1 MRLPKI
7 TGNTASFFSTTR
19 RRCHIGWR
27 LAALTLVLAFAAHP
41 PHVQAQILSGYKVEI
56 VGAGQLDALLKAN
69 LTISRH
75 AEDSDTALDE
85 LERLVAITPQ
95 QITDLLA
102 TEGYFSPRV
111 SGNLE
116 HDGDSYTARFQVELQ
131 APVVIAGADIRF
143 SGDIATRAKEDPR
156 SEARIERLKRQWG
169 LGPGQ
174 RFRQAEWSSSKN
186 TLLKGLINQ
195 DYPAA
200 RIADSEARID
210 PAARRAELSVA
221 VDSGP
226 AFTFGELQVHGLE
239 RYPDRTVV
247 GLNPIRPGDPYSQD
261 KLNELQA
268 RLQNSGY
275 FKSAFAAIDVDPQHP
290 ERVPVRVDVTENE
303 RKRLSLGVGF
313 STDAG
318 ARLQARYLD
327 RLFLGRDLRLESNAK
342 IDRQTRAFGGDVY
355 FPPIYLPLVQGW
367 IPSVGAHYERTDIA
381 NVVNNKLRSSAMLT
395 SPDRIDERAVGL
407 SYLADRQQ
415 IEGLPVNNRQ
425 ALVAMW
431 NATRRRLDNL
441 LDPRRGYVASLEL
454 AAGPKGL
461 VNQQNIARA
470 LGKATVIYPLAPRW
484 HTVFRGQV
492 GQVFLAS
499 RENVPEDLL
508 FRTGGDQTVRG
519 YGYQTLGVSD
529 NGAVVGGRVF
539 ALASA
544 EVVYQ
549 FTPQWGAALFHDA
562 GNAADT
568 WRDFHFAHGTGA
580 GARWRSPIGPV
591 NLDVAFAHETRKPRL
606 HFSLGYGF

>member
-1 MRLPKI
+1 MRSLQIP
-7 TGNTASFFSTTR
+7 G
-19 RRCHIGWR
+19 R
-27 LAALTLVLAFAAHP
+27 LANFSNPTQHRSGISRWLAVLAVVLTVVAHP
-41 PHVQAQILSGYKVEI
+41 SHLVAQTLSHYVVEI
-56 VGAGQLDALLKAN
+56 VGAGELDSLLQGN

-75 AEDSDTALDE
+75 AEDSDTAVEE

-95 QITDLLA
+95 QIKDLLA

-116 HDGDSYTARFQVELQ
+116 HSGNSYTARFQVELQ
-131 APVVIAGADIRF
+131 APVVVASADIRF
-143 SGDIATRAKEDPR
+143 SGDIATRAREERR
-156 SEARIERLKRQWG
+156 SEARMDRLKRQWG

-174 RFRQAEWSSSKN
+174 RFRQAEWTDSKN
-186 TLLKGLINQ
+186 ALLKGLINQ

-210 PAARRAELSVA
+210 PTARRAELSVA

-226 AFTFGELQVHGLE
+226 AFTFGDLQINGLD
-239 RYPDRTVV
+239 RYPERTVA
-247 GLNPIRPGDPYSQD
+247 GLNPIRPGDPYSQE
-261 KLNELQA
+261 KLNELQS

-275 FKSAFAAIDVDPQHP
+275 FKSAFAAIDVDPEHP

-342 IDRQTRAFGGDVY
+342 IDRQSRAFGGDVY
-355 FPPIYLPLVQGW
+355 FPPVYFPLVQGW

-381 NVVNNKLRSSAMLT
+381 NVVNDKLRSSAILT
-395 SPDRIDERAVGL
+395 SPDRIDERAVGI
-407 SYLADRQQ
+407 SYLADRQH

-425 ALVAMW
+425 ALVGLW
-431 NATRRRLDNL
+431 NATMRRLDNL

-470 LGKATVIYPLAPRW
+470 LGKGTAIYPFARRW
-484 HTVFRGQV
+484 HAVFRGQV

-519 YGYQTLGVSD
+519 YGYQTLGVAD
-529 NGAVVGGRVF
+529 NGAVVGGRAF

-549 FTPQWGAALFHDA
+549 VTPQWGAALFHDA

-568 WRDFHFAHGTGA
+568 WRDFHFAHGTGV

>member
-1 MRLPKI
+1 MR
-7 TGNTASFFSTTR
+7 
-19 RRCHIGWR
+19 WR
-27 LAALTLVLAFAAHP
+27 LAALTLLLAVVAHP
-41 PHVQAQILSGYKVEI
+41 ARLVAQTLSGYSVEI
-56 VGAGQLDALLKAN
+56 VGAGQLESLLKEN

-75 AEDSDTALDE
+75 AEDTDTALEE
-85 LERLVAITPQ
+85 LERLIAITPQ
-95 QITDLLA
+95 QIKDLLA

-111 SGNLE
+111 SGNLDRNGE
-116 HDGDSYTARFQVELQ
+116 KITARFEVELQ
-131 APVVIAGADIRF
+131 APVVVAGADIQF
-143 SGDIATRAKEDPR
+143 SGDIATRATTDRR
-156 SEARIERLKRQWG
+156 SEARIERLKQQWG

-174 RFRQAEWSSSKN
+174 RFRQAAWTDSKN

-200 RIADSEARID
+200 RIAGSEARID
-210 PAARRAELSVA
+210 PNARRAELSVA

-226 AFTFGELQVHGLE
+226 AFTFGELQIRGLE
-239 RYPDRTVV
+239 RYPQRTVV
-247 GLNPIRPGDPYSQD
+247 GLNPIRPGEPYSQD
-261 KLNELQA
+261 RLNELQA
-268 RLQNSGY
+268 RLQGSGY
-275 FKSAFAAIDVDPQHP
+275 FKSAFAAIDVDPEHP
-290 ERVPVRVDVTENE
+290 ERVPVRVDVTDNE
-303 RKRLSLGVGF
+303 RTKLSLGVGF

-327 RLFLGRDLRLESNAK
+327 RLFLDRDLRLESDAK
-342 IDRQTRAFGGDVY
+342 IDRQTRALGGDVY
-355 FPPIYLPLVQGW
+355 FPPVYLPLVQGW
-367 IPSVGAHYERTDIA
+367 TPSVGAHYERTDIA
-381 NVVNNKLRSSAMLT
+381 NVVNDKLRSSVMLT
-395 SPDRIDERAVGL
+395 SPDRIDERAIGI
-407 SYLADRQQ
+407 SYFADRQH

-431 NATRRRLDNL
+431 NATMRRLDNL
-441 LDPRRGYVASLEL
+441 LDPRRGYAASLEL
-454 AAGPKGL
+454 AAGPKGV

-470 LGKATVIYPLAPRW
+470 LGKATVLYPFAPRW
-484 HTVFRGQV
+484 HALFRAQL
-492 GQVFLAS
+492 GQVFMAS

-519 YGYQTLGVSD
+519 YGYQTLGVAD

-549 FTPQWGAALFHDA
+549 ITPQWGAALFRDA

-568 WRDFHFAHGTGA
+568 WRDFHFAQGTGV

-591 NLDVAFAHETRKPRL
+591 NLDLAFAQDTRTPRL